1 MSNDARTPAPF
12 GSWPSPLTPEALT
25 ADSVRLTEPAVD
37 GEDTYW
43 LEGRP
48 QESGRQVLVRR
59 SADGTLTDVVPST
72 LPDGST
78 FDVRT
83 RVHEYGGASYVV
95 LPGAVVLSRAED
107 DRLYRVDREGDGF
120 GAPVPLTPADGRRY
134 AGLDVVLAHG
144 MLVGVAEDHGAPGAQ
159 LTNPAAAIVAVPLDG
174 SAADDAARITML
186 VEGPDFLTSPR
197 VSADGEKLAWISW
210 DHPAMPW
217 DGTQLHVGDLALG
230 AHGLRVLDRRTIAG
244 GPSVSVAEPLW
255 TSTGELLHVDDRTGW
270 ANLYRTELSDDAV
283 RTRAVRPA
291 EVELS
296 VPQWGMGRRTY
307 AMLDDEHAVVTWWDA
322 GRRHLGTVRVTNGQL
337 ETWDGAWEPAGEV
350 AATEGRVVVVADHST
365 RPAALIEIDLGA
377 RREGDGV
384 RELRASAPPMLS
396 PENVSVAEAVTWPSG
411 DGVAHGFF
419 YAPTSSTSAGEPG
432 TLPPL
437 VVMTHGGP
445 TAATLPGFSPAVQF
459 WTTRGIAVLDVN
471 YGGSVG
477 YGRAYRE
484 RLRGQWGVVDVRD
497 CESGALW
504 LAEQGRVD
512 RARLAIRGGSAGG
525 FTTLAALTFTDT
537 FAVGASL
544 YGVGDLEALARDTHK
559 FESHY
564 LDSLVGPYPERRDL
578 YLERSP
584 VHHTDRLSAPMILL
598 QGTEDTVVP
607 PNQAQTMADAVA
619 ARGLDVE
626 LIMFEGER
634 HGFRKAETIHR
645 AYTAELAFYG
655 KVLGF
660 TPADDAGAS

>member
-1 MSNDARTPAPF
+1 MSNDAHTPAPF
-12 GSWPSPLTPEALT
+12 GSWPSPLTAAALT
-25 ADSVRLTEPAVD
+25 TDVVRLSEPAVD

-48 QESGRQVLVRR
+48 QEGGRQVLVRR
-59 SADGTLTDVVPST
+59 AVDGTLTDVIPST

-83 RVHEYGGASYVV
+83 RAHEYGGASYTVV
-95 LPGAVVLSRAED
+95 PGGVVVSRAED
-107 DRLYRVDREGDGF
+107 DRLYRVDREGDAF
-120 GAPVPLTPADGRRY
+120 AVPVPLTPADGRRY
-134 AGLDVVLAHG
+134 ADLDLVPGYGVL
-144 MLVGVAEDHGAPGAQ
+144 VAVSEDHGAPGAQ
-159 LTNPAAAIVAVPLDG
+159 LTNPPAAIVAVPLDG
-174 SAADDAARITML
+174 SASDDGSLVTVL

-197 VSADGEKLAWISW
+197 VSPDGELLAWLSW

-217 DGTQLHVGDLALG
+217 DGTELHVGELARG
-230 AHGLRVLDRRTIAG
+230 VHGLRVLERRTIAG
-244 GPSVSVAEPLW
+244 GADVSVTEPLW

-270 ANLYRTELSDDAV
+270 WNLYRTELAGDAP

-296 VPQWGMGRRTY
+296 TPQWGFGTRTY
-307 AMLDDEHAVVTWWDA
+307 AMLDDELAVVTWSDA
-322 GRRHLGTVRVTNGQL
+322 GHRRLGSVRVTNGQL
-337 ETWDGAWEPAGEV
+337 EVWDGEWEPAGGV
-350 AATEGRVVVVADHST
+350 AATEGRVVLIAEHPT
-365 RPAALIEIDLGA
+365 RPAALVEIDLGA

-384 RELRASAPPMLS
+384 RVLRASAS
-396 PENVSVAEAVTWPSG
+396 PTLAPDDVSVAEAVTWPSG

-419 YAPTSSTSAGEPG
+419 YAPRSAAYTGVPG

-437 VVMTHGGP
+437 VVMSHGGP
-445 TAATLPGFSPAVQF
+445 TAATLPGFSPSVQY

-471 YGGSVG
+471 YGGSTG

-484 RLRGQWGVVDVRD
+484 RLRGQWGIVDVRD

-512 RARLAIRGGSAGG
+512 GGRLAIRGGSAGG

-537 FAVGASL
+537 FTVGASL
-544 YGVGDLEALARDTHK
+544 YGVGDLEALARETHK
-559 FESHY
+559 HESHY

-578 YLERSP
+578 YVERSP
-584 VHHTDRLSAPMILL
+584 IQHTDRLSAPMILL

-607 PNQAQTMADAVA
+607 PNQAQMMADAVA

-626 LIMFEGER
+626 LILFEGER
-634 HGFRKAETIHR
+634 HGFRKAETIQR
-645 AYTAELAFYG
+645 AFTAELAFYG

-660 TPADDAGAS
+660 TPADDAAGS

>member
-1 MSNDARTPAPF
+1 MSNDAHTPAPF
-12 GSWPSPLTPEALT
+12 GSWPSPLTAVSLT
-25 ADSVRLTEPAVD
+25 TDVVRLSEPAVD

-48 QESGRQVLVRR
+48 QEGGRQVLVRR
-59 SADGTLTDVVPST
+59 AADGTLTDVIPST

-83 RVHEYGGASYVV
+83 RAHEYGGASYTVV
-95 LPGAVVLSRAED
+95 PGGVVVSRAED
-107 DRLYRVDREGDGF
+107 DRLYRVDRDGDGF
-120 GAPVPLTPADGRRY
+120 AAPVPLTPADGRRY
-134 AGLDVVLAHG
+134 ADLDVVPGYGL
-144 MLVGVAEDHGAPGAQ
+144 LVAVSEDHGAPGAQ
-159 LTNPAAAIVAVPLDG
+159 LTNPPAAIVAVPLDG
-174 SAADDAARITML
+174 SASDDGSLVTVL

-197 VSADGEKLAWISW
+197 VSPDGELLAWLSW

-217 DGTQLHVGDLALG
+217 DGTELRVGELARG
-230 AHGLRVLDRRTIAG
+230 VHGLRVLERRTIAG
-244 GPSVSVAEPLW
+244 GADVSVTEPLW

-270 ANLYRTELSDDAV
+270 WNLYRTELTGDTP

-296 VPQWGMGRRTY
+296 TPQWGFGTRTY
-307 AMLDDEHAVVTWWDA
+307 AMLDDELAVVTWSDA
-322 GRRHLGTVRVTNGQL
+322 GHRRLGSVRVTNGQL
-337 ETWDGAWEPAGEV
+337 EVWDGEWEPAGGV
-350 AATEGRVVVVADHST
+350 AATEGRVVVIAEHPT
-365 RPAALIEIDLGA
+365 RPAALVEIDLGA

-384 RELRASAPPMLS
+384 RVLRASANPTLAPDD
-396 PENVSVAEAVTWPSG
+396 VSVAEAVTWPSG

-419 YAPTSSTSAGEPG
+419 YAPRSAAYTGEPG

-437 VVMTHGGP
+437 VVMSHGGP
-445 TAATLPGFSPAVQF
+445 TAATLPGFSPSVQY

-471 YGGSVG
+471 YGGSTG

-484 RLRGQWGVVDVRD
+484 RLRGQWGIVDVRD
-497 CESGALW
+497 CETGALW

-512 RARLAIRGGSAGG
+512 GRRLAIRGGSAGG

-544 YGVGDLEALARDTHK
+544 YGVGDLEALARETHK
-559 FESHY
+559 HESHY

-578 YLERSP
+578 YVERSP
-584 VHHTDRLSAPMILL
+584 IHHTDRLSAPMILL

-626 LIMFEGER
+626 LILFEGER
-634 HGFRKAETIHR
+634 HGFRKAETIQR
-645 AYTAELAFYG
+645 AFTVELAFYG

-660 TPADDAGAS
+660 TPADDTASS

>member
-1 MSNDARTPAPF
+1 
-12 GSWPSPLTPEALT
+12 
-25 ADSVRLTEPAVD
+25 
-37 GEDTYW
+37 
-43 LEGRP
+43 
-48 QESGRQVLVRR
+48 
-59 SADGTLTDVVPST
+59 
-72 LPDGST
+72 
-78 FDVRT
+78 
-83 RVHEYGGASYVV
+83 
-95 LPGAVVLSRAED
+95 
-107 DRLYRVDREGDGF
+107 
-120 GAPVPLTPADGRRY
+120 
-134 AGLDVVLAHG
+134 
-144 MLVGVAEDHGAPGAQ
+144 
-159 LTNPAAAIVAVPLDG
+159 
-174 SAADDAARITML
+174 
-186 VEGPDFLTSPR
+186 
-197 VSADGEKLAWISW
+197 
-210 DHPAMPW
+210 
-217 DGTQLHVGDLALG
+217 
-230 AHGLRVLDRRTIAG
+230 
-244 GPSVSVAEPLW
+244 
-255 TSTGELLHVDDRTGW
+255 
-270 ANLYRTELSDDAV
+270 
-283 RTRAVRPA
+283 
-291 EVELS
+291 
-296 VPQWGMGRRTY
+296 
-307 AMLDDEHAVVTWWDA
+307 MLDDEHAVVTWWDA

-384 RELRASAPPMLS
+384 RVLRASAPPMLS

-419 YAPTSSTSAGEPG
+419 YAPTSSTSTGEPG

-484 RLRGQWGVVDVRD
+484 LLRGQWGVVDVRD

-564 LDSLVGPYPERRDL
+564 LESLVGPYPERRDL

-660 TPADDAGAS
+660 TPADDAAAG